1 MPCNVGKTDKWIR
14 IGLGIILILVG
25 VFYQS
30 WWGAV
35 GLIPLVAGIVSYC
48 PLYTLAKIDTRSEEE
63 KK

>member
-1 MPCNVGKTDKWIR
+1 MQCKCNVGKTERVFR
-14 IGLGIILILVG
+14 IIAGLAIAAVG

-35 GLIPLVAGIVSYC
+35 GLIPLITGAIGWCPIYAPLGIS
-48 PLYTLAKIDTRSEEE
+48 TI